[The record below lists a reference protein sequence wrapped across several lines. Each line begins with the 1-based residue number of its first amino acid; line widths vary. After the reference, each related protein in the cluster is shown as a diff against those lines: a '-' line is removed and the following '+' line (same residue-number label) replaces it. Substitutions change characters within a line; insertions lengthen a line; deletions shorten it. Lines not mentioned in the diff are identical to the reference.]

1 MVDMKLNGRCWTRVT
16 RSSPGSAAF
25 PSPLCSFFYNELLIF
40 LFFFFSSE
48 LKWHRH
54 IKKIQ
59 LVKIWHTM
67 VEDFIIKYYW
77 GAAGMMI
84 TALPIFF
91 GGKKMANMSAG
102 GRTEGLVTN
111 RKLLQSSADAF
122 GRMMYSYKEVAELA
136 GYTARVR
143 PLLLLLLLMDNNPP
157 QL

>member
-1 MVDMKLNGRCWTRVT
+1 
-16 RSSPGSAAF
+16 
-25 PSPLCSFFYNELLIF
+25 
-40 LFFFFSSE
+40 
-48 LKWHRH
+48 
-54 IKKIQ
+54 
-59 LVKIWHTM
+59 M

-91 GGKKMANMSAG
+91 GGKKMADMTAG

-136 GYTARVR
+136 GYTARVSSTDLAFFLWR
-143 PLLLLLLLMDNNPP
+143 GRESTSKQNTNNPNN
-157 QL
+157 QSINKKI